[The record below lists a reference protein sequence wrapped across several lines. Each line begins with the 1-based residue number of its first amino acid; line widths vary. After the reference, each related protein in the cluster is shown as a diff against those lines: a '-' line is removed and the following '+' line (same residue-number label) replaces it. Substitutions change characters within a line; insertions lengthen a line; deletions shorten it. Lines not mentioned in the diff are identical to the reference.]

1 MFSWWESGMASKTER
16 LIEAED
22 WPTARLAIR
31 AELRLDPKNH
41 WLLTR
46 LGLTYYEEKDY
57 KQALEC
63 ERRALAEAPRCPLVL
78 WDCAGALQ
86 MLGRSQDALK
96 IYRRLIRRGIS
107 EIAFD
112 DCGEGLAWARGLVAD
127 CHYRMADCYRAS
139 RRPAMAIKS
148 LTSHLTLRGPGCRSI
163 YPLPMVRKE
172 LQELWAATARPK
184 PAV

>member
-1 MFSWWESGMASKTER
+1 MVSKIER

-22 WPTARLAIR
+22 WPTARRAIR
-31 AELRLDPKNH
+31 AELRSDPKNH

-57 KQALEC
+57 KQALEFA
-63 ERRALAEAPRCPLVL
+63 RRALAEAPDCPLVL
-78 WDCAGALQ
+78 WDYAGSLQ
-86 MLGRSQDALK
+86 MLGRGQNALK
-96 IYRRLIRRGIS
+96 IYRRLIRRGITA
-107 EIAFD
+107 IAFD

-127 CHYRMADCYRAS
+127 CHYRMAGCYRRS
-139 RRPAMAIKS
+139 RRKAMAIKS

-172 LQELWAATARPK
+172 LQKLWTATKRPK
-184 PAV
+184 TVI

>member
-1 MFSWWESGMASKTER
+1 M
-16 LIEAED
+16 IEAED
-22 WPTARLAIR
+22 WPAARRAIR
-31 AELRLDPKNH
+31 AELRSDPTNH

-63 ERRALAEAPRCPLVL
+63 ERRALAEAPDCPLVL
-78 WDCAGALQ
+78 WDYAGSLQ
-86 MLGRSQDALK
+86 MLGRGQDALK

-127 CHYRMADCYRAS
+127 CYYRMAGYYRAS

-172 LQELWAATARPK
+172 LHKLWTVTMKPK
-184 PAV
+184 PVV

>member
-1 MFSWWESGMASKTER
+1 MASKIER

-22 WPTARLAIR
+22 WPAARRAIR
-31 AELRLDPKNH
+31 AELRSDPKNH

-57 KQALEC
+57 KQALEWS
-63 ERRALAEAPRCPLVL
+63 RRAVGEAPNCPLVL
-78 WDCAGALQ
+78 WDYAGSLQ
-86 MLGRSQDALK
+86 MLGLGQDALK
-96 IYRRLIRRGIS
+96 IYRRLIRRGIR
-107 EIAFD
+107 EIALD

-127 CHYRMADCYRAS
+127 CHFRMAGCYRAL
-139 RRPAMAIKS
+139 RRPAMGIRS

-172 LQELWAATARPK
+172 LQKLWTATKKK
-184 PAV
+184 PEPPV